1 MISKI
6 GYKRGQ
12 NDRKMDKKAIKKWNK
27 SDKKVT
33 DMKFTKKL
41 IIDPFLIPTSQKSI
55 RK

>member
-12 NDRKMDKKAIKKWNK
+12 NDRKMHKKAIKKWNK
-27 SDKKVT
+27 SGKKVT
-33 DMKFTKKL
+33 DMKPTKKL
-41 IIDPFLIPTSQKSI
+41 IFDPFLIPTSQKSI